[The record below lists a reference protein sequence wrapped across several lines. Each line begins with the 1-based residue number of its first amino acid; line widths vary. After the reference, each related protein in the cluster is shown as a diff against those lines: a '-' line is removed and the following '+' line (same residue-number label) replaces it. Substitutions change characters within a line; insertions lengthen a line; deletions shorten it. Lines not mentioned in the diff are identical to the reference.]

1 MKEGPFRQLKQPYQS
16 NKVEE
21 ITGGGKGLGVYM
33 WLKKCCLG
41 KELAKP
47 FYLLFLRWPPGLCT
61 HCCLWTF
68 SLLCPLESNHSLT
81 LLPLYF
87 TYCLPICYFTHL
99 LSSPQSPLKMGT
111 GWVLFTAVSLAFQAM
126 PSSWCKPLTNIYWMN
141 KWMKLKRI
149 EVKYQRL
156 KIKWPCLCVFWNL
169 EVLTCILFHPGIL
182 FNMNYGNRFLRASC
196 FLVPSKTWC

>member
-1 MKEGPFRQLKQPYQS
+1 MVGWHHRLDGHEFEQIWGVCNGQGSLVCCSPWDRKESDTTEWLSWLTDWLQYKDPYVR
-16 NKVEE
+16 N
-21 ITGGGKGLGVYM
+21 
-33 WLKKCCLG
+33 
-41 KELAKP
+41 
-47 FYLLFLRWPPGLCT
+47 
-61 HCCLWTF
+61 
-68 SLLCPLESNHSLT
+68 
-81 LLPLYF
+81 
-87 TYCLPICYFTHL
+87 PIN
-99 LSSPQSPLKMGT
+99 S
-111 GWVLFTAVSLAFQAM
+111 FTAVSLAFQAM

-156 KIKWPCLCVFWNL
+156 KIKWPCLCVFWNP